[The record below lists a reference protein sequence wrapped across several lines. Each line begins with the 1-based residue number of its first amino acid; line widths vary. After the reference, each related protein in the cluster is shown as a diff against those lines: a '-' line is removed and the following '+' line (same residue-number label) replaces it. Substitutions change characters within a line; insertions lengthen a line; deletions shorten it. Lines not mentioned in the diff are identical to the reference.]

1 MRSPATAVRRLLP
14 AISYAAA
21 VGMTVAACGDGGR
34 TAPDDCDDSTTT
46 STERGPSS
54 DTVVVTASGTL
65 CGDTPRELIV
75 VRQPAETETLGQQ
88 VQRDRYALIGSVGP
102 GTFDI
107 RITIGPA
114 VRLRD
119 GTELR
124 LATDAF
130 QVELR

>member
-21 VGMTVAACGDGGR
+21 VGMTVAACGDGGP
-34 TAPDDCDDSTTT
+34 TAPADCNDSTTT

-65 CGDTPRELIV
+65 CGDTPRDIIV
-75 VRQPAETETLGQQ
+75 VRRPSETETVGQQ
-88 VQRDRYALIGSVGP
+88 VQRDRYSVIGSAEP
-102 GTFDI
+102 GEFDI
-107 RITIGPA
+107 RITIGS
-114 VRLRD
+114 VVQLRD

-124 LATDAF
+124 PASDPFVVA
-130 QVELR
+130 LR

>member
-1 MRSPATAVRRLLP
+1 MRNPSTAVRRLLP

-46 STERGPSS
+46 STERGPRPQR
-54 DTVVVTASGTL
+54 VVVTASGTL
-65 CGDTPRELIV
+65 CGDTPRELVV

-88 VQRDRYALIGSVGP
+88 VQRDQYALIGSVGP

-130 QVELR
+130 R

>member
-14 AISYAAA
+14 AICSAAV
-21 VGMTVAACGDGGR
+21 VGMTVAACGDGGP
-34 TAPDDCDDSTTT
+34 TAPADCNDSTTT

-65 CGDTPRELIV
+65 CGDTPRGLIV

-107 RITIGPA
+107 RITIGPV

-119 GTELR
+119 RTELP
-124 LATDAF
+124 LATDTF